1 MAMFGMDI
9 AQVRSLAQLL
19 GQKASDIESLR
30 SQVTSKLNS
39 TEWKGPDADRF
50 RNDWNGTLSS
60 QLQNVVQQLREA
72 QKRATQN
79 AAEQEATSSR

>member
-79 AAEQEATSSR
+79 AAEQESTSSR